1 MTRVPVAR
9 RTGIR
14 RQTTLMVTPV
24 RAALLVTGTG
34 CGDTADHLPKYGSLS
49 DVRKAVDDVVHC
61 DENPRRPPE
70 KVMDPP
76 GFTGQ
81 AVMCVDAVE
90 ILWFDSSDALD
101 RTYDM
106 FYSAAGEAGSVYF
119 VRGKNWFVVDY
130 SEVQVGAVVDR
141 RVDMKRL
148 ADELG
153 AEYIVAER

>member
-1 MTRVPVAR
+1 
-9 RTGIR
+9 
-14 RQTTLMVTPV
+14 
-24 RAALLVTGTG
+24 
-34 CGDTADHLPKYGSLS
+34 
-49 DVRKAVDDVVHC
+49 
-61 DENPRRPPE
+61 
-70 KVMDPP
+70 MDPP